1 MPATPFAIRFE
12 RSLKIMQC
20 PGCGAAMQRLTVE
33 AVLGATMQ
41 IDVCSRCRAFWFDPF
56 ESIQLTPASTL
67 RLFQLI
73 AEQASAGGSA
83 PWPLA
88 CNCPKCGARLLPTH
102 DRQRNTPFEYL
113 RCEVGHGRFTRF
125 TDFLKE
131 KDFIRPLSS
140 QQIHELSQSIRMIHC
155 SNCGASIDLAKS
167 SACGHCGSPL
177 SILDIRK
184 MAEMASQVHTVL
196 QPPPALTQ
204 PHREISALITG
215 RAKDDRSSF
224 NLVDAGLRA
233 VAEWLRHLVH

>member
-1 MPATPFAIRFE
+1 
-12 RSLKIMQC
+12 
-20 PGCGAAMQRLTVE
+20 MQRLTVE
-33 AVLGATMQ
+33 AVLGTTMQ
-41 IDVCSRCRAFWFDPF
+41 IDVCPRCRAFWFDPF
-56 ESIQLTPASTL
+56 ESVQLTPASTL

-73 AEQASAGGSA
+73 AEQTTGVSS
-83 PWPLA
+83 PLPLA

-113 RCEVGHGRFTRF
+113 RCEAGHGRFTRF

-155 SNCGASIDLAKS
+155 SNCGGSIDLAKS

-184 MAEMASQVHTVL
+184 MAEMASQVQNVL
-196 QPPPALTQ
+196 PPAPALTQ
-204 PHREISALITG
+204 PHREVSALITS
-215 RAKDDRSSF
+215 RAEDDQSPV